1 MRGDGET
8 EAERWS
14 YRADPRVPPFE
25 EGAAV
30 AVLDGTCALCSFGG
44 RLIARFD
51 RRARIRICPVQT
63 ELGRALLTHYGI
75 DPEDPES
82 WLFLAEGRA
91 WRAFDAWIRV
101 AETCGGVGRLLSV
114 FWILPRPVRDW
125 IYRRVARNRIAL
137 FGRADI
143 CALPDPRL
151 KARLIG
157 VR

>member
-8 EAERWS
+8 ESERWS
-14 YRADPRVPPFE
+14 YRADPRVPPFQE
-25 EGAAV
+25 DVAV
-30 AVLDGTCALCSFGG
+30 VVLDGACALCSFGA

-51 RRARIRICPVQT
+51 RR
-63 ELGRALLTHYGI
+63 
-75 DPEDPES
+75 
-82 WLFLAEGRA
+82 
-91 WRAFDAWIRV
+91 RV
-101 AETCGGVGRLLSV
+101 AETCGGLGRLLSV
-114 FWILPRPVRDW
+114 FWILPRPARDW